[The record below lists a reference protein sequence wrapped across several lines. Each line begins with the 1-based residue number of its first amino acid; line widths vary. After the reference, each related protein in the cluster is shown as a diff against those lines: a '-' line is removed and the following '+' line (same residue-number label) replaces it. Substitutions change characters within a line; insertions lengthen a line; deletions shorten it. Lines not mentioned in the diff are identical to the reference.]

1 MALHCLHLL
10 LAAFVVVA
18 VDVEAVAFVIAVAV
32 QHDVQRQVVTV
43 VVVVGNCCWQSS
55 QEDAALED
63 CHPCHVEPELWT
75 WLVRSADVVVA
86 VVVVVV
92 VAVSAWPGPGEAVV
106 LTEV

>member
-10 LAAFVVVA
+10 LAASVVA
-18 VDVEAVAFVIAVAV
+18 VVVDFEAVAFVIAVAV

-92 VAVSAWPGPGEAVV
+92 VVSAWPGPGEAVV